1 MPKGDVKTF
10 KLHYDGWR
18 ADRLPAT
25 FPKPF
30 EFFGADQF
38 LKDRALSDKEILTGQ
53 VDASEDGGVDSFYSF
68 INGTLIDDNTK
79 VDARAGGDLEV
90 KIIQSKEKQGFSP
103 TAIHKFGHFID
114 DLLSLNRPVKD
125 FKYEYHDKLTRL
137 MELFRNIFRELQ
149 TRSSPRLFIEFFFV
163 TGLDVEPNRN
173 AKKAAEN
180 LLVNATKYYSDTTVL
195 PFRFI
200 NVAALWS
207 QFQVAPP
214 KKRSIKLENFF
225 GTKEGWVALVTLRNY
240 YEFLKDA
247 NLGTDKLPKVDDH
260 IFDSNVRGYQEKT
273 RVNTRIAQTLKQAD
287 NIDPAD
293 KPPEFWQLNN
303 GITILSPSVTYSD
316 ELLAIDNPQ
325 IVNGLQTSRRIF
337 DYCKSKE
344 PFPESDTRR
353 ILIRVI
359 KTADEDT
366 RSEIIRAT
374 NDQNPMPPE
383 AFLSTLRIQHQIES
397 WFLKNGLFYDRRKG
411 HYKSENKRA
420 DQIVGIVDLMQAL
433 IAIMLRKPDYARGRP
448 RDYLKDKKRQQ
459 LFGADDNDSTD
470 KSEPF
475 DLDVYVRCAQIL
487 RRVDA
492 YLGTL
497 SLDEK
502 TSLNLKFFIAL
513 DAAAE
518 AIKNAHTPPQMIV
531 RIDVD
536 RDLTDTFLRDSYK
549 RVRRLYRDHGRDDAA
564 AKGPKAMVKGLLTSL
579 KMRHSP
585 SNKSKARKAKKA

>member
-1 MPKGDVKTF
+1 
-10 KLHYDGWR
+10 
-18 ADRLPAT
+18 
-25 FPKPF
+25 
-30 EFFGADQF
+30 
-38 LKDRALSDKEILTGQ
+38 
-53 VDASEDGGVDSFYSF
+53 
-68 INGTLIDDNTK
+68 
-79 VDARAGGDLEV
+79 
-90 KIIQSKEKQGFSP
+90 
-103 TAIHKFGHFID
+103 
-114 DLLSLNRPVKD
+114 
-125 FKYEYHDKLTRL
+125 
-137 MELFRNIFRELQ
+137 MELFRTIFREVQ
-149 TRSSPRLFIEFFFV
+149 TRSSPRLFIEFFFI

-173 AKKAAEN
+173 AKKAAEH
-180 LLVNATKYYSDTTVL
+180 LVENAKRYYSDTTVF

-247 NLGTDKLPKVDDH
+247 NLGTDRLPKIDDH

-273 RVNTRIAQTLKQAD
+273 RVNTRIAQTLKAAD

-344 PFPESDTRR
+344 PFPEADTRR

-383 AFLSTLRIQHQIES
+383 AFLSTLRIQHQIET
-397 WFLKNGLFYDRRKG
+397 WFAKYGLFYDRRKG
-411 HYKSENKRA
+411 HYKAENKPV
-420 DQIVGIVDLMQAL
+420 DKIVGIVDLMQSL

-459 LFGADDNDSTD
+459 LFGADDNDSAD

-475 DLDVYVRCAQIL
+475 DLDVYLRCTQIT

-492 YLGTL
+492 YLDTL
-497 SLDEK
+497 NLDEK
-502 TSLNLKFFIAL
+502 TFLNLKFFVAL
-513 DAAAE
+513 DATVE
-518 AIKNAHTPPQMIV
+518 AIKNAHTPPNLIIG
-531 RIDVD
+531 IDVD
-536 RDLTDTFLRDSYK
+536 RDLTDTLLRDSYT
-549 RVRRLYRDHGRDDAA
+549 RVRRLYRAHGADDDA

-579 KMRHSP
+579 KARHSP
-585 SNKSKARKAKKA
+585 SNKSKKRKV